1 MIFCCKDYII
11 PINRKM
17 EKGKYV
23 WIDGIKNAERIIT
36 GPFISW
42 KQAVVRGDEMLGKNN
57 YNLYLAAYSNMKDF
71 VNSLKFD
78 GRA

>member
-1 MIFCCKDYII
+1 MIFCYKDYII
-11 PINRKM
+11 PRDRKM

-23 WIDGIKNAERIIT
+23 WIDGIKNSERIIT

-78 GRA
+78 AKV

>member
-1 MIFCCKDYII
+1 MIFCYKYH
-11 PINRKM
+11 PKTT
-17 EKGKYV
+17 YV
-23 WIDGIKNAERIIT
+23 WIDGIKNAERIIY

-57 YNLYLAAYSNMKDF
+57 YNLYLAPYSNMKDF

-78 GRA
+78 GRMQDKEMK